1 MHYGIND
8 AKIKQICKITDMN
21 THMSNEVIAKVK
33 PLMLRKNVCM

>member
-8 AKIKQICKITDMN
+8 TKLKQICKITDMN
-21 THMSNEVIAKVK
+21 RYMCNDISVKVK